1 MRLSRSSSTPGSRS
15 AGRLLPS
22 RPRRAAPWAGDPA
35 RPRQRRRRRRRWV
48 LLTVALLLGLGTVNG
63 YFYLERK
70 LQPPLMRIAQL
81 KVKQIMTEA
90 INKAITD
97 QVASDAKLES
107 LIDWKMDASG
117 KVSGFMMNYNEHM
130 KITAQTIQTVQ
141 HTLQESENF
150 REGVPIGQAL
160 DSALLASFGPRVP
173 IRFEP
178 IGDAKVELST
188 RQKDAGINMILVEVY
203 MRIHTELSVVIPFN
217 AASQTVDTEI
227 PISYLMVVGDVP
239 MYYYDGK
246 GKPIGD
252 SAAAAPALTLP
263 PPSGEG
269 AAGADPGG
277 SGANGTEREQ
287 GEGP

>member
-1 MRLSRSSSTPGSRS
+1 M
-15 AGRLLPS
+15 
-22 RPRRAAPWAGDPA
+22 
-35 RPRQRRRRRRRWV
+35 
-48 LLTVALLLGLGTVNG
+48 LLTIALLLAFGTLNG
-63 YFYLERK
+63 YFYLERE

-97 QVASDAKLES
+97 QVASGAKLEN
-107 LIDWKMDASG
+107 LIEWKMDASG

-130 KITAQTIQTVQ
+130 RITAQTIQTVQ
-141 HTLQESENF
+141 HTLQESESF

-203 MRIHTELSVVIPFN
+203 MRIHTELSVIIPFN

-263 PPSGEG
+263 PPSS
-269 AAGADPGG
+269 GADAG
-277 SGANGTEREQ
+277 SGAAPPGNSADQTENDREKAL
-287 GEGP
+287 EGLLSGRFVVQCLAYSRSRCSLRVLRSP